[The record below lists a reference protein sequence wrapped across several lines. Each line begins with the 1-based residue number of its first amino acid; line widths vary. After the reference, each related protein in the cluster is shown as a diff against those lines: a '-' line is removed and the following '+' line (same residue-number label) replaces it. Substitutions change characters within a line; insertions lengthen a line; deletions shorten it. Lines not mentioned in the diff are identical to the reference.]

1 MIYLLFHQHH
11 RFRRRERKTSQEL
24 NSTRCEWNVEKYYN
38 RQWRG
43 KTWNENKRMKQ
54 QCPPR
59 RFSIRIGSQEESI
72 DRPFRCSFLFSSRSL
87 IVQIAAQWRQR
98 KPIGHRF
105 RRYRFEK
112 KDSPWPSFKIFD
124 RTDFLIIPYLR
135 IEIFLRNLIQ

>member
-1 MIYLLFHQHH
+1 MLFHQHH

-72 DRPFRCSFLFSSRSL
+72 DRPFHCSFLFSSRSL
-87 IVQIAAQWRQR
+87 IVKIAAQSKEANRPSLSTISIREERFAMAFLQNLR
-98 KPIGHRF
+98 SNRFSDYSLSSYRNISSKSYPI
-105 RRYRFEK
+105 
-112 KDSPWPSFKIFD
+112 
-124 RTDFLIIPYLR
+124 
-135 IEIFLRNLIQ
+135 N